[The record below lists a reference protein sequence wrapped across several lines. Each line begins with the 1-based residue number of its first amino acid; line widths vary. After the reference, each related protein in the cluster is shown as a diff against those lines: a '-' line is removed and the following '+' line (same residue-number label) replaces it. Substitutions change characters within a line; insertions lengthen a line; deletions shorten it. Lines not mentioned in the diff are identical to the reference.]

1 MNNERYRW
9 WFIGIGLTI
18 LALVVITINK
28 FRAPGAREHSGST
41 SITTRSPELK
51 YIDLPSGVRSV
62 DFPIDRWADG
72 RTYSFVWGVMT
83 TGNVVIAHY
92 NGGDG
97 RGGWDQLS
105 SDPSKKFYTNALVSA
120 SFTSVS
126 PGTTRVYYIIAP
138 TSVR

>member
-1 MNNERYRW
+1 MNKGHYRW

-18 LALVVITINK
+18 NILVVVALNK
-28 FRAPGAREHSGST
+28 YRTTTSKQSEAT

-105 SDPSKKFYTNALVSA
+105 SDSSKKFYTNALVSA

-138 TSVR
+138 TNVR